1 MDVNVILQ
9 IINTVGFPVA
19 CVVAMAWY
27 VYNQTEKNRQQI
39 SDMQAQ
45 HKAEMDGIK
54 EALNNNTLALT
65 RLCEH
70 LEK

>member
-9 IINTVGFPVA
+9 IINTVGFPIA
-19 CVVAMAWY
+19 CVVAMGWY

-39 SDMQAQ
+39 RDMQAQ
-45 HKAEMDGIK
+45 HKEEMDGIK
-54 EALNNNTLALT
+54 SALNNNTLALT